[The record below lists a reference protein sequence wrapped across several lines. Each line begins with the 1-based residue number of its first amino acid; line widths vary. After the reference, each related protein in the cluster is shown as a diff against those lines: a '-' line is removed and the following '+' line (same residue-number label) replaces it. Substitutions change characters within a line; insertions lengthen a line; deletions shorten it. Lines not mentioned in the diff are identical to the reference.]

1 MNTSRGRKRTPTASS
16 GEEESVAASATR
28 AVVNEVAI
36 VDRAPIARIDPEEGE
51 WAAARPRTLVD
62 HAVDGILS
70 AASRGLILPGDR
82 LSEPDLATR
91 LGMSRVPIREALRI
105 LESQGVV
112 TSAPYKGIRL
122 MEVSNARL
130 EHLIDV
136 RVTIESLACRRAI
149 EAGHNGAPYATRLDE
164 AIDELTL
171 MAQRDDIY
179 GFASADTAFH
189 RLLCSFAG
197 NPVLDTLWE
206 SIARQLTVLF
216 GLSTM
221 GKSTETI
228 IEEHRRLAAV
238 FVEGDI
244 DRMLTEL
251 EEHIRVQAL
260 DVNYEEIIAAR
271 RASRGD

>member
-28 AVVNEVAI
+28 AVVNAVAI

-82 LSEPDLATR
+82 LSEPRPRDAPR
-91 LGMSRVPIREALRI
+91 HEPRADPRGPRI

-221 GKSTETI
+221 ASPPRPSSKNTGVSPPSSSRATST
-228 IEEHRRLAAV
+228 
-238 FVEGDI
+238 GC
-244 DRMLTEL
+244 
-251 EEHIRVQAL
+251 
-260 DVNYEEIIAAR
+260 
-271 RASRGD
+271 